1 MRSSQ
6 LTVNKLHDRAILFYL
21 NALNL
26 KINLN
31 LKKVI
36 LGIGVQTVITY
47 EYNSKTEKNYF

>member
-47 EYNSKTEKNYF
+47 NSKTEKNHF